1 LQLLHKV
8 PEVDSSKQIESK
20 QSWLKLG
27 SISGVFGIKGWLK
40 IYANTDEKENILS
53 YQPWYIERNKVRQAV
68 KVKAGKPHGKTII
81 VQLEGVDDRNEAETW
96 IGCDIYI
103 PSEQLKKLGKNE
115 FYWSDLIGLNV
126 VSLTGE
132 KFGVIDHMLETGA
145 NDVMV
150 VKGERERLIPF
161 SIDRIIKS
169 IELEEKQMIVDW
181 DADF

>member
-96 IGCDIYI
+96 IGCDI
-103 PSEQLKKLGKNE
+103 
-115 FYWSDLIGLNV
+115 
-126 VSLTGE
+126 
-132 KFGVIDHMLETGA
+132 
-145 NDVMV
+145 
-150 VKGERERLIPF
+150 
-161 SIDRIIKS
+161 
-169 IELEEKQMIVDW
+169 
-181 DADF
+181 